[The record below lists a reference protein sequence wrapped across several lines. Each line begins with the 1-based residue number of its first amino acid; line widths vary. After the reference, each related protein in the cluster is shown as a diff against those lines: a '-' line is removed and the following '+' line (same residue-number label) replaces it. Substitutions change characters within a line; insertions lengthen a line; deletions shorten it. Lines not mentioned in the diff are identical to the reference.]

1 MAMIMW
7 RNVAGI
13 TDMAIS
19 IQKSGA
25 TAKERE
31 CVHSEGL
38 YHPADVK
45 PYGYKN
51 RITGCRKQICGVCHV
66 SAFLRNTDGVEAF
79 YGKQGKG

>member
-13 TDMAIS
+13 TDIAIS
-19 IQKSGA
+19 IQKSEA

-45 PYGYKN
+45 PDGYKN
-51 RITGCRKQICGVCHV
+51 RITGCSKQICDVSHV
-66 SAFLRNTDGVEAF
+66 SAFF
-79 YGKQGKG
+79 M

>member
-1 MAMIMW
+1 
-7 RNVAGI
+7 
-13 TDMAIS
+13 MAIS

-66 SAFLRNTDGVEAF
+66 SAFWRNTDGMEAF

>member
-1 MAMIMW
+1 
-7 RNVAGI
+7 
-13 TDMAIS
+13 MAIS

-45 PYGYKN
+45 PDGYKN

-66 SAFLRNTDGVEAF
+66 FAFF
-79 YGKQGKG
+79 M

>member
-13 TDMAIS
+13 TDIAIS
-19 IQKSGA
+19 IQKSEA

-45 PYGYKN
+45 PDGYKN
-51 RITGCRKQICGVCHV
+51 RITGCSKEICDVCHV
-66 SAFLRNTDGVEAF
+66 SAFF
-79 YGKQGKG
+79 M